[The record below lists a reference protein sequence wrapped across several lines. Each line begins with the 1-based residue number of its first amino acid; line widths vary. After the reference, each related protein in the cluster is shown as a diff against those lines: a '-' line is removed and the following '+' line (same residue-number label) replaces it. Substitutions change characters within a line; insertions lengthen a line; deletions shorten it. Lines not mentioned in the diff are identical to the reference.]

1 MIRNYLIVAF
11 RNLVR
16 HRLYSFINIAGLTVG
31 LTCAIF
37 IILFVR
43 DQLSYDRWIPGT
55 DDLYRVEMS
64 FNFPGRPSQYSGRI
78 PFAAT
83 QAMLDNIPEVQAR
96 TRLIRRSTTILVGD
110 RQFPQTVDAVD
121 PNFLQVIRLP
131 LVAGDP
137 ASVLSKPE
145 SLCFPKRQHEN
156 ILEVNCRSA
165 RRSW

>member
-1 MIRNYLIVAF
+1 MFQNYLVTAF
-11 RNLVR
+11 RNIAR
-16 HRLYSFINIAGLTVG
+16 QKLYSFINIAGLTVG

-55 DDLYRVEMS
+55 ENLYRLEISM
-64 FNFPGRPSQYSGRI
+64 NLPGKPPRYSGRV

-110 RQFPQTVDAVD
+110 RQFPEAVDAVD
-121 PNFLQVIRLP
+121 PNFLQIIRLP
-131 LVAGDP
+131 LVAGDA
-137 ASVLSKPE
+137 ASVLAKPDSVVLSE
-145 SLCFPKRQHEN
+145 TA
-156 ILEVNCRSA
+156 A
-165 RRSW
+165 R